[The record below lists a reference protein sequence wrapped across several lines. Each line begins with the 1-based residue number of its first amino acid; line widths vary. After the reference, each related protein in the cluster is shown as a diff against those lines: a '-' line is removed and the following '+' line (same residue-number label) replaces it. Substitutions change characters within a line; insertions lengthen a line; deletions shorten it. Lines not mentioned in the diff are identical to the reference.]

1 MTFSIK
7 DWFLALSRREQIL
20 VGFLAFLLVITILFY
35 GVFRPVYAGI
45 ESAEQRYELAI
56 ERQLRIETKVAAL
69 NAPRDIELVAGNQPL
84 DAFLSQSAGEEG
96 FPVDT
101 INAQTDGRIMM
112 TVGSAKPTALFG
124 WLARLEGQGIVV
136 SELNITAA
144 PNNVV
149 SASLVLSRPAG

>member
-20 VGFLAFLLVITILFY
+20 VGFLAVLLVITGLFY
-35 GVFRPVYAGI
+35 GVIRPVYAGI

-56 ERQLRIETKVAAL
+56 ERQLRIETKVAVL
-69 NAPRDIELVAGNQPL
+69 KAPLDIKPVTGNQPL

-112 TVGSAKPTALFG
+112 TIGSAKPTALFG
-124 WLARLEGQGIVV
+124 WLARLETQGIVV
-136 SELNITAA
+136 SELNVMAA

-149 SASLVLSRPAG
+149 SANLVLFRPAG

>member
-1 MTFSIK
+1 
-7 DWFLALSRREQIL
+7 
-20 VGFLAFLLVITILFY
+20 
-35 GVFRPVYAGI
+35 
-45 ESAEQRYELAI
+45 
-56 ERQLRIETKVAAL
+56 
-69 NAPRDIELVAGNQPL
+69 
-84 DAFLSQSAGEEG
+84 
-96 FPVDT
+96 
-101 INAQTDGRIMM
+101 MM